1 MVDDAAYLRVTPSKR
16 SDAGPYRV
24 TLRNRYGQ
32 DTCRLNVNVLDRPGP
47 PQGPLEPTDIE
58 ADAITL
64 NWRPPKDNGGDEIT
78 NYVVEKKEPGGDWQ
92 KVSSAVHG
100 TTFRVRNLREG
111 VPYEFRVMAENQ
123 YGISD
128 PLNTTEP
135 VVAKNPFGNTI
146 LVFKK
151 KNFGKCVANFDFR
164 STGSSRQTSSH

>member
-1 MVDDAAYLRVTPSKR
+1 M
-16 SDAGPYRV
+16 